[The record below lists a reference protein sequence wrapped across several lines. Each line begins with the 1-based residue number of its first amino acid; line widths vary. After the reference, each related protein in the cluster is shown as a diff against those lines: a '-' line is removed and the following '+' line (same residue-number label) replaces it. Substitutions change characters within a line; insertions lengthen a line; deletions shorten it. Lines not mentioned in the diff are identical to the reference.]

1 MANQLYEE
9 LKGGMP
15 QNNFLSRFNQFRQ
28 SFSGNPKEQ
37 VQNLLRS
44 GKVSQ
49 QQYDRAVQMAQQLQ
63 QMLNLK

>member
-28 SFSGNPKEQ
+28 GFSGNPKEQ